1 MGSPEIHR
9 LASPQMFAHRLLD
22 ALCIGVGLVLA
33 HSSPDDSSAPLV
45 AAAYA
50 LVAFV
55 IFSEITGLYRNWR
68 GSGFGAEFGSVLMTW
83 LLTAGG
89 LIIAGTCMDVQ
100 AGFSRQLFF
109 AWVLVTAALFGIC
122 RSLLRFIQS
131 GLRAYGINTHG
142 YAVVGITDLGI
153 RLAHNI
159 QRSPHLGLELI
170 GFYDDRPSQRT
181 ADLPPQFGTCCG
193 DLDELVEMTRAGKVH
208 TIYITFPL
216 RAEDRTREVL
226 DRLSDS
232 TASVYVVPDFFVF
245 ELLHSRWSDIL
256 GVPVVSIFENP
267 LYGMHGLLKRLMDI
281 FVAAL
286 ALVVLAIPM
295 IVIAV
300 MVKKSS
306 PGPVFFCQ
314 KRYGLDGREIR
325 IWKFRT
331 MRVCEADSE
340 VTQATKDDPRVT
352 PVGSVLRRTSLDEL
366 PQLFNVLSGEMSL
379 VGPRPHANIHNEQY
393 RTQIQGYMLRH
404 KVKPGITGWAQ
415 VNGWRGE
422 TNTLDKMEGRV
433 EYDHQYIR
441 EWSIW
446 MDVKILFRTLFVA
459 FSDDKAY

>member
-1 MGSPEIHR
+1 
-9 LASPQMFAHRLLD
+9 MFTYRLLD

-45 AAAYA
+45 SAAYA

-68 GSGFGAEFGSVLMTW
+68 GSGFGAEYGSVLMTW

-89 LIIAGTCMDVQ
+89 LIIVGTCMDAQ
-100 AGFSRQLFF
+100 YGFSRQLFF

-131 GLRAYGINTHG
+131 GLRAYGINTYG
-142 YAVVGITDLGI
+142 YAVVGITDLGV
-153 RLAHNI
+153 RLARNI
-159 QRSPHLGLELI
+159 QRSPYLGLDLI
-170 GFYDDRPSQRT
+170 GFYDDRPSTRT
-181 ADLPPQFGTCCG
+181 ADLPSEFGARCG
-193 DLDELVEMTRAGKVH
+193 DLDELVEMTRRGKIH
-208 TIYITFPL
+208 TVYITFPM
-216 RAEDRTREVL
+216 RAEDRIREVL

-245 ELLHSRWSDIL
+245 ELLHSRWNDIL

-267 LYGMHGLLKRLMDI
+267 LYGMHGLLKRLMD
-281 FVAAL
+281 FCLSVVAL
-286 ALVVLAIPM
+286 ALFAIPM

-300 MVKKSS
+300 LVKRSS
-306 PGPVFFCQ
+306 PGPVFFRQ

-331 MRVCEADSE
+331 MRVCEDDGE
-340 VTQATKDDPRVT
+340 VKQATENDPRVT
-352 PVGSVLRRTSLDEL
+352 PIGTWLRKTSLDEV
-366 PQLFNVLSGEMSL
+366 PQLLNVLSGEMSL
-379 VGPRPHANIHNEQY
+379 VGPRPHANVHNEEY

-422 TNTLDKMEGRV
+422 TDTLDKMEGRV

-441 EWSIW
+441 EWSMW
-446 MDVKILFRTLFVA
+446 MDIKILFRTIFVA
-459 FSDDKAY
+459 FSDENAY

>member
-1 MGSPEIHR
+1 MRSPEIHR
-9 LASPQMFAHRLLD
+9 LASPQMFTYRLLD
-22 ALCIGVGLVLA
+22 AVCIGVGLILA

-45 AAAYA
+45 SAAYA

-68 GSGFGAEFGSVLMTW
+68 GSGFGAEYGSVLVTW

-89 LIIAGTCMDVQ
+89 LIIVGTCMDVQ
-100 AGFSRQLFF
+100 YGFSRQLFF
-109 AWVLVTAALFGIC
+109 AWVFVTAGLFGVC
-122 RSLLRFIQS
+122 RSLLRFVQS

-153 RLAHNI
+153 RLARNI
-159 QRSPHLGLELI
+159 QRSPYLGLDLI
-170 GFYDDRPSQRT
+170 GFYDDRPSART
-181 ADLPPQFGTCCG
+181 ADLPSEFGARCG
-193 DLDELVEMTRAGKVH
+193 DLDELVEMTRRGKVH
-208 TIYITFPL
+208 TVYITFPM
-216 RAEDRTREVL
+216 RAEDRIREVL

-245 ELLHSRWSDIL
+245 ELLHSRWNDIL

-267 LYGMHGLLKRLMDI
+267 LYGMHGLLKRLMD
-281 FVAAL
+281 FLLAAMAL
-286 ALVVLAIPM
+286 ALLAVPM
-295 IVIAV
+295 LIIAV

-306 PGPVFFCQ
+306 PGPVFFRQ

-331 MRVCEADSE
+331 MRVCEDDAM
-340 VTQATKDDPRVT
+340 VKQATQDDPRVT
-352 PVGSVLRRTSLDEL
+352 PIGAWLRKTSLDEL
-366 PQLFNVLSGEMSL
+366 PQLLNVLSGEMSL
-379 VGPRPHANIHNEQY
+379 VGPRPHANVHNEEY

-422 TNTLDKMEGRV
+422 TDTLDKMEGRV

-441 EWSIW
+441 EWSMWLDI
-446 MDVKILFRTLFVA
+446 KILFRTIFVA
-459 FSDDKAY
+459 FSDENAY